1 MLPAWLRSLWPAPVA
16 VSGRERGRM
25 VVGAL
30 LGILATALLSHLLPP
45 TAGLTWI
52 VAPMGASAVLLF
64 CLPASP
70 LAQPWPVVVG
80 NAVSALVGVACAAV
94 LPQPDLAA
102 AAAVALAIGAML
114 LLRCLHPPGGA
125 AALLVAVNG
134 VTDPMAAL
142 SPVLANAVL
151 LTLAAWAWHTATRH
165 RYPHRPAAPPAGPVT
180 EEDLNAVLARYNQLL
195 DVSRDELLELVD
207 RTQRLAHQR
216 RLARTRCD
224 DVMTRDVDTV
234 EYGTPLHDAWA
245 LLQRKGLKTLP
256 VVDRGRHVVGI
267 VTLTDFLRGAGAE
280 PLDTLGQRMTRWLAP
295 SPGTHSDKPDVV
307 GQIMTRKVR
316 VTRPHRTLSDLVLLF
331 GSTGHRHIPVVGEG
345 GRLVG
350 MVTQSDVVAALRLVE
365 VVDGEGVA
373 VPPASGTGLTGPRE
387 R

>member
-16 VSGRERGRM
+16 VSGRERARM

-70 LAQPWPVVVG
+70 LAQPWPVVGG
-80 NAVSALVGVACAAV
+80 NAVSALVGVACAAL

-142 SPVLANAVL
+142 SPVLANAV
-151 LTLAAWAWHTATRH
+151 
-165 RYPHRPAAPPAGPVT
+165 
-180 EEDLNAVLARYNQLL
+180 Q
-195 DVSRDELLELVD
+195 
-207 RTQRLAHQR
+207 
-216 RLARTRCD
+216 
-224 DVMTRDVDTV
+224 
-234 EYGTPLHDAWA
+234 
-245 LLQRKGLKTLP
+245 
-256 VVDRGRHVVGI
+256 
-267 VTLTDFLRGAGAE
+267 
-280 PLDTLGQRMTRWLAP
+280 
-295 SPGTHSDKPDVV
+295 
-307 GQIMTRKVR
+307 
-316 VTRPHRTLSDLVLLF
+316 LLF
-331 GSTGHRHIPVVGEG
+331 GEGTITARSTAQV
-345 GRLVG
+345 
-350 MVTQSDVVAALRLVE
+350 LRA
-365 VVDGEGVA
+365 GV
-373 VPPASGTGLTGPRE
+373 R
-387 R
+387 RR